1 MISQKKHLIGALAAT
16 VMGSSAMSVGAAEWS
31 PTYLGCVFTESA
43 FSATD
48 DIYPDHRNEERLKVG
63 STKFEMAFAAI
74 DLSVQ
79 RAQLIGNQG
88 SAQITARRG
97 GFQSVVFMEWTPLG
111 SVNLTTVLPPTKD
124 GTIRAIASRH
134 IVEPLSGY
142 MASQFLGTC
151 KDRIGELPG

>member
-1 MISQKKHLIGALAAT
+1 MEKHLIAAFAAT
-16 VMGSSAMSVGAAEWS
+16 AMGSSAMSAEAAEWN
-31 PTYLGCVFTESA
+31 PTYLGCVFTVSA

-48 DIYPDHRNEERLKVG
+48 DIYPDHRNEEQLKVG
-63 STKFEMAFAAI
+63 PTKFELAFAAI
-74 DLSVQ
+74 DLSAQ

-88 SAQITARRG
+88 SAQVTAQRG
-97 GFQSVVFMEWTPLG
+97 GFESVVFLEWTPLG

-134 IVEPLSGY
+134 IAQPLSGY

-151 KDRIGELPG
+151 KDHIGELPIAGQ